1 VLEIEKLS
9 YAYPDGHIA
18 IREID
23 LKIDEGESVALVGA
37 NGAGKSSLFKLIIG
51 ISDIREGS
59 IRIGGLSV
67 EKKTLKDIRKKVGM
81 VFQNPDDQLFM
92 TKVYDD
98 IAFGPRNELLT
109 DAEVEER
116 VAGALE
122 VLGITHLRDRMP
134 HRLSGGEKRVIAI
147 ASVLSMK
154 PEIILFDEPTSFL
167 DPKARRNVINTL
179 DKLKMTKIIATHDM
193 DMALEICDRVIIM
206 NQGSVFAD
214 GPVEKLLLDE
224 ELLLQCS
231 LELPLCM
238 QKLEKLERIK
248 IEQNRQSLFSNQ
260 I

>member
-1 VLEIEKLS
+1 MLEIEKLS
-9 YAYPDGHIA
+9 YAYPDGHVA

-23 LKIDEGESVALVGA
+23 LKINEGESVALVGA

-59 IRIGGLSV
+59 IRIGGLPV

-98 IAFGPRNELLT
+98 IAFGPRNELLS
-109 DAEVEER
+109 DEEVEER

-238 QKLEKLERIK
+238 QKLDKLERIK
-248 IEQNRQSLFSNQ
+248 IERNRESLFSNQ

>member
-1 VLEIEKLS
+1 MLEIEKLS
-9 YAYPDGHIA
+9 YAYPDGHVA

-51 ISDIREGS
+51 ISDIKEGS
-59 IRIGGLSV
+59 IRIGGLPV

>member
-9 YAYPDGHIA
+9 YAYPDGHVA

-51 ISDIREGS
+51 ISDIKEGS
-59 IRIGGLSV
+59 IRIGGLPV

-109 DAEVEER
+109 EAEVEER

-238 QKLEKLERIK
+238 QRLEKLERIK

-260 I
+260 S